1 MGDRLGIQVAV
12 DILPF
17 FTFFIH
23 TVVKQTVPLFVKV
36 HIVVFCVESSKFA
49 RPKSTLSGLEQS
61 NLCPVTRWKASITYN
76 KMHSCAPY
84 NSNFLP
90 GIEHFGFITP

>member
-17 FTFFIH
+17 VIFFIH
-23 TVVKQTVPLFVKV
+23 IGVKQTVPLFVKV

-49 RPKSTLSGLEQS
+49 RPKSTLPGLEQS
-61 NLCPVTRWKASITYN
+61 NLCPVTHRKASITYN